1 MCCNRSFNTK
11 INRLHERCLW
21 IVYNNKKSRFNELVV
36 KDALSLSIIKIY
48 KKMAVEMFNAPSG
61 LGPEIV
67 NELFLFRE
75 QMN

>member
-1 MCCNRSFNTK
+1 M
-11 INRLHERCLW
+11 
-21 IVYNNKKSRFNELVV
+21 
-36 KDALSLSIIKIY
+36 LSLSIIKIY